1 MDAIEKKA
9 WLLQGIS
16 EKDKRVF
23 ERGLCH
29 VFADELATEQQAK
42 KYSLSLMREGHRD
55 TGPTAALYVFWRKR
69 EFVLDIHGWRDGLRE
84 VEWRDGI
91 HACERGV
98 LFERGSADA
107 THNCYNM
114 LLDEDLLAKARAFAR
129 EIIDSNPTKYRL
141 GFRPPKRPPTW
152 MHFEGERP

>member
-1 MDAIEKKA
+1 MPNKEL
-9 WLLQGIS
+9 LLQGIAD
-16 EKDKRVF
+16 KDKSVF

-29 VFADELATEQQAK
+29 VFADELATEWQAK
-42 KYSLSLMREGHRD
+42 KYSLSLMREGHKD
-55 TGPTAALYVFWRKR
+55 TGPTAALHVFWQKD
-69 EFVLDIHGWRDGLRE
+69 EFVLDIHGWRDGYRE
-84 VEWRDGI
+84 VAWRDAI
-91 HACERGV
+91 HDCERGV
-98 LFERGSADA
+98 LFEPGSADA
-107 THNCYNM
+107 THNCYHM